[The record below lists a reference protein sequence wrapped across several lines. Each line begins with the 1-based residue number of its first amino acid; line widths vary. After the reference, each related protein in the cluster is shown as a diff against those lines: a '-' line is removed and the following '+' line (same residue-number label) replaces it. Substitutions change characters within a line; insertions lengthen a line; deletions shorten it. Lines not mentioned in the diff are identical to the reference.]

1 MTDILLIIVLFIV
14 IAQLAVVFLLA
25 RFIGK
30 FMNKIKTLDGIE
42 LKEADVGD
50 SAPLFRSYTHL
61 GEKIILKEYLQSG
74 RAVMLLFVNSTCM
87 TCKSILSEIQ
97 QQMSSG
103 DPQFIIINGD
113 EQADDAALVQLLP
126 DQAVYVRSSQIME
139 LYGVTVVPQAI
150 LMDEHGIIL
159 QRKSLQNA
167 KQFEQLLY
175 AS

>member
-61 GEKIILKEYLQSG
+61 GEKIILKEYLQNG

-87 TCKSILSEIQ
+87 TCKSILSDIHY
-97 QQMSSG
+97 QMSSG

-139 LYGVTVVPQAI
+139 LYGLTVVPQAI

-167 KQFEQLLY
+167 KQFEQLLH

>member
-1 MTDILLIIVLFIV
+1 MTDILLIIVLLIV

-42 LKEADVGD
+42 LKEAEVGD
-50 SAPLFRSYTHL
+50 PAPLFRNYTHL
-61 GEKIILKEYLQSG
+61 GEKVMLKEYLQSG

-87 TCKSILSEIQ
+87 TCKSILADMQ
-97 QQMSSG
+97 QQISS
-103 DPQFIIINGD
+103 DDAQFIFINGD
-113 EQADDAALVQLLP
+113 EQADDASLLLLLP
-126 DQAVYVRSSQIME
+126 DQAVYMRSSQIME

-150 LMDEHGIIL
+150 LIDEHGIIL

-167 KQFEQLLY
+167 KQFEQLLHV
-175 AS
+175 S

>member
-61 GEKIILKEYLQSG
+61 GEKIILKEYLQNG

-87 TCKSILSEIQ
+87 TCKSILSDIQ
-97 QQMSSG
+97 YQMSSG

-139 LYGVTVVPQAI
+139 LYGLTVVPQAI

-167 KQFEQLLY
+167 KQFEQLLH

>member
-167 KQFEQLLY
+167 KQFEQLLH

>member
-87 TCKSILSEIQ
+87 TCKSILSDIQ
-97 QQMSSG
+97 HQMSSG

-167 KQFEQLLY
+167 KQFEQLLH